1 MTQFDCG
8 QAIAIISLFVFFE
21 LLLYTRKQLQIRVW
35 DCLGRFHHRDE
46 SGDLAE
52 LDVDH
57 LVQNAVNIVD
67 AGPIQQD
74 FSAPASDVFPAQIR
88 WLRSISGYMPIVMAD
103 SFQTCFP
110 NAPAA

>member
-1 MTQFDCG
+1 M
-8 QAIAIISLFVFFE
+8 
-21 LLLYTRKQLQIRVW
+21 W

-74 FSAPASDVFPAQIR
+74 FFCSR
-88 WLRSISGYMPIVMAD
+88 KLRISGAD
-103 SFQTCFP
+103 Q
-110 NAPAA
+110 AAAVHIRVHADRDGGFL